1 MIINKTIKRIG
12 FNRAAITYDKHAVLQ
27 KQISKDLYRPIDIE
41 YQHGDSSNLI
51 EKTKWSTT
59 YTIEK
64 TLEDLFNYWM
74 QKIK

>member
-1 MIINKTIKRIG
+1 MEFFTDLLINISEL
-12 FNRAAITYDKHAVLQ
+12 DVE